1 MTRMKSSV
9 PVAEALM
16 KPAILAANRCVRKY
30 GIQPD
35 RCEVLQDAH
44 TIVVRL
50 TENLVARIVTD
61 TEGPRQGAAWFSR
74 ETAMAA
80 HLTRQQA
87 PVIQL
92 HPDLPPVAH
101 LQDGYAMNFWRY
113 VTAIDATPDPR
124 DIGTTLHQC
133 HQVLQTFSEELPSL
147 AILHESLT
155 ILEQQAVRDALS
167 RDSIALLARHLQSS
181 IEILSPCPPQ
191 ALHGDAHMGNLL
203 MTTDGLLWT
212 DWEDAF
218 AGPIEWDLASVI
230 WNAKLL
236 ENDQTTA
243 DAIVQAY
250 ESCGTAIDHQ
260 ILDQCLIARAAVMSA
275 WYPILYPNPSPGR
288 VQKLRQRLDW
298 LGSLG

>member
-1 MTRMKSSV
+1 
-9 PVAEALM
+9 M
-16 KPAILAANRCVRKY
+16 KPAILAASRCAQQY
-30 GIQPD
+30 GIQSD

-50 TENLVARIVTD
+50 TDTLVARIVTD
-61 TEGPRQGAAWFSR
+61 TEGPRQGTTWFSR
-74 ETAMAA
+74 ETALTA
-80 HLTRQQA
+80 HLTRQGA
-87 PVIQL
+87 PVIPL
-92 HPDLPPVAH
+92 HPDIPPVAH
-101 LQDGYAMNFWRY
+101 MHDGFAMNFWRF
-113 VTAIDATPDPR
+113 VTAIDVTPDPR
-124 DIGTTLHQC
+124 DIGITLHQC

-155 ILEQQAVRDALS
+155 ILEQQAVRDDLS
-167 RDSIALLARHLQSS
+167 RDSIDLLARHLQSS

-191 ALHGDAHMGNLL
+191 ALHGDAHGGNLL

-218 AGPIEWDLASVI
+218 AGPIEWDLASII
-230 WNAKLL
+230 WNVKLL

-243 DAIVQAY
+243 NAIVQAY
-250 ESCGTAIDHQ
+250 ESCGTTIDHV

-275 WYPILYPNPSPGR
+275 WYPILYPNPSPER